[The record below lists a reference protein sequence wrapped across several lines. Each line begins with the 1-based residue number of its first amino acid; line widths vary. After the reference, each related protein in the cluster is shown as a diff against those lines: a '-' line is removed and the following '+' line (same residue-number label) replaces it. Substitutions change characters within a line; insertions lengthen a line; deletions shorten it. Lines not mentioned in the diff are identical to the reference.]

1 MSLFGFV
8 KDIGRKVIGKES
20 EADEKVREM
29 LESDNPA
36 IKDLGVKY
44 SDGVVELSGSADDP
58 AAVEKAVLM
67 AGNIA
72 GVGEVRINGLKSP
85 PLPTD
90 VEYYEIASGD
100 TLSKIAKRFYGDAN
114 AYPKIFEANREVIK
128 DPDLIF
134 VGQKIRIPKL
144 VA

>member
-1 MSLFGFV
+1 MGLFGFA
-8 KDIGRKVIGKES
+8 KDIGRKIIGNES
-20 EADEKVREM
+20 EADQKVREF
-29 LESDNPA
+29 LEGDNPG

-44 SDGVVELSGSADDP
+44 SDGVVELSGTADDP
-58 AAVEKAVLM
+58 EAVEKAVLM

-72 GVGEVRINGLKSP
+72 GISEVKINGLASP
-85 PLPTD
+85 PLSTD
-90 VEYYEIASGD
+90 VDYYEIAAGD
-100 TLSKIAKRFYGDAN
+100 NLSKIAKQFYGDAN

-128 DPDLIF
+128 DPDQIF

>member
-1 MSLFGFV
+1 MSLFGFA
-8 KDIGRKVIGKES
+8 KDIGRKIIGKES

-29 LESDNPA
+29 LEGDNPG

-58 AAVEKAVLM
+58 VAVEKAVLM

-72 GVGEVRINGLKSP
+72 GIGEVKIDGLKSP
-85 PLPTD
+85 PISTD
-90 VEYYEIASGD
+90 VAYYEIASGD
-100 TLSKIAKRFYGDAN
+100 TLSKIAKQFYGNAN
-114 AYPKIFEANREVIK
+114 AYTKIFEANREVIK

-134 VGQKIRIPKL
+134 VGQKIRIPKD